1 MYSLLSEG
9 YTADFSPVGSL
20 DREIRLKNDIWV
32 KAQEISGMLQDI
44 EALAAVQF
52 YLRWKRLGLPYGS
65 WGVNPNKL
73 VEVVELLEP
82 LDMFYHP
89 RMI

>member
-1 MYSLLSEG
+1 
-9 YTADFSPVGSL
+9 
-20 DREIRLKNDIWV
+20 
-32 KAQEISGMLQDI
+32 MLQDI